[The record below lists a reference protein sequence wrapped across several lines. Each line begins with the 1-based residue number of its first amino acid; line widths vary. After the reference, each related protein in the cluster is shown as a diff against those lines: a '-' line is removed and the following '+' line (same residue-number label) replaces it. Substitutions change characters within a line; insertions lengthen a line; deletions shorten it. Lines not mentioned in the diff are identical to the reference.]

1 MGASRCVVCV
11 ALLLVCGPAR
21 GGPPAPLPSWN
32 DGAARARIVAFVQAV
47 TDPAS
52 PAFVPAPERIAAFDN
67 DGTLWAEKPYY
78 FPVSFAIDRALALL
92 EEHPQWR
99 HREPFA
105 TLAKDPQ
112 APLSDAQMRILQ
124 AEIFAGSTPETFG
137 QQVDAWRRTGRHP
150 RFQTPYEALTYA
162 PMRELLAW
170 LAQRGFTTYIS
181 SGAET
186 EFLRR
191 FCPSL
196 YGVPVERVIGT
207 SMEMVTQAGPQG
219 LALLRLDHAGSP
231 LNEGPGKAI
240 HLQRQVGRRPI
251 LAVGNS
257 DGDIE
262 MLQFA
267 RATGRPSLGI
277 LVRHDDAEREYAYD
291 ERAERA
297 QAIAAANDWLVIS
310 MKDDF
315 ARVFAARP

>member
-11 ALLLVCGPAR
+11 ALLFVCAR
-21 GGPPAPLPSWN
+21 NAAASPLPSWN
-32 DGAARARIVAFVQAV
+32 DGPARARIVAFVQAV
-47 TDPAS
+47 TDPLS
-52 PAFVPAPERIAAFDN
+52 PSFVPAAERIAAFDN

-78 FPVSFAIDRALALL
+78 FPISFAIDRALALL
-92 EEHPQWR
+92 EEHPEWR

-105 TLAKDPQ
+105 TLARDPQ
-112 APLSDAQMRILQ
+112 APLDDAQMRILQ
-124 AEIFAGSTPETFG
+124 AEIFAGSTPESFG

-150 RFQTPYEALTYA
+150 RFHTPYEALTYK
-162 PMRELLAW
+162 PMLELLAW
-170 LAQRGFTTYIS
+170 LEQKGFATYIS

-191 FCPSL
+191 FCPEL
-196 YGVPVERVIGT
+196 YGIPVERIIGT
-207 SMEMVTQAGPQG
+207 PMEMVAQAGPQG
-219 LALLRLDHAGSP
+219 LTLLRLDHAGRP

-267 RATGRPSLGI
+267 RAARRPSLGV
-277 LVRHDDAEREYAYD
+277 LLRHDDAEREYAYED
-291 ERAERA
+291 RAERA
-297 QAIAAANDWLVIS
+297 HAIAAANDWVVVS

-315 ARVFAARP
+315 ARVFEAAP